1 MDVFF
6 GFWFL
11 TRELLFSGILQPP
24 QSSHGWTQEE
34 RQEKQK
40 QENQSHPM
48 SKRLFNMTVGTKT
61 GLYCL
66 REWERPCCS
75 TRICS
80 HLTRGHQEHCLS
92 NQWLFW
98 YYAVVCMVNSHPW
111 LFSAIGEVEQ
121 KLGTKQVNSF
131 ESPPVLKQLYHLRSR
146 LLGPQW
152 LAAIYLIVPIYVV
165 FTADLWAV
173 LPCLKSTGSQ
183 GCLIF

>member
-1 MDVFF
+1 MD
-6 GFWFL
+6 GL
-11 TRELLFSGILQPP
+11 KKKDKKSKSKKTKA
-24 QSSHGWTQEE
+24 TQWA
-34 RQEKQK
+34 
-40 QENQSHPM
+40 
-48 SKRLFNMTVGTKT
+48 KRLFNMTVGTET

-75 TRICS
+75 TRISS

-131 ESPPVLKQLYHLRSR
+131 ESPPVLKQLCHLRSR

-152 LAAIYLIVPIYVV
+152 LAAIYLMVPIYVV

-173 LPCLKSTGSQ
+173 PPCLKSTGARE
-183 GCLIF
+183 CLIF